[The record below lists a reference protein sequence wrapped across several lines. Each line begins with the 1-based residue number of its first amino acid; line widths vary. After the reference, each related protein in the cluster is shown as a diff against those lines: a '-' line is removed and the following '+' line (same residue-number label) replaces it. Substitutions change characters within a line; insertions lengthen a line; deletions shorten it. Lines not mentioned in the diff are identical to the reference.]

1 MMYFSF
7 FRLNQLAPTSLA
19 GSWDNV
25 GLLVEPSPPHRVDK
39 ILLTN
44 DLTPP
49 VLDEAVSLKSNM
61 IISYHPPIFSSMKR
75 LTQRQWK
82 ERAIIK
88 CLEERIAVFSPHTS
102 YDCVFG
108 GVNDWLISCFG
119 KNFS

>member
-1 MMYFSF
+1 M
-7 FRLNQLAPTSLA
+7 NQLAPTSLA

-25 GLLVEPSPPHRVDK
+25 GLLVEPSPPHTVNK

-49 VLDEAVSLKSNM
+49 VLEEAISQNSNM
-61 IISYHPPIFSSMKR
+61 IISYHPPIFSALKR

-82 ERAIIK
+82 EQIVVK
-88 CLEERIAVFSPHTS
+88 CIENGIAVYSPHTS
-102 YDCVFG
+102 YDCVEG

-119 KNFS
+119 KIFV